1 MTSTFSIFSTSLL
14 FNYWNPFRDS
24 VLIDF
29 LQENIPFILS
39 ENTGYTAY
47 SGIIYNEEKIERQI
61 KSIFLRDHPHFKSTY
76 YKVSFSLLVK
86 MYDDK
91 CIGHDSA
98 QVSFFYETNEDLNIS
113 LNDLKAQYLGF
124 PDTKIV
130 NLPDKIV
137 EIKTADDKNWPNS
150 VFIKIER
157 KTGEYAL
164 KFSAAK
170 LFF

>member
-1 MTSTFSIFSTSLL
+1 MTSSFSIFSTSLL
-14 FNYWNPFRDS
+14 FNYWNSCRDS
-24 VLIDF
+24 MLIDF

-47 SGIIYNEEKIERQI
+47 SGINYNEEEIKRQV
-61 KSIFLRDHPHFKSTY
+61 KSIYLKDHPHFKSTY

-86 MYDDK
+86 MHEDK

-113 LNDLKAQYLGF
+113 LNDLKAKYLGF
-124 PDTKIV
+124 HDTKIV
-130 NLPDKIV
+130 NLLDKII

-150 VFIKIER
+150 VFLKIER
-157 KTGEYAL
+157 KTDEYVLIYSAS
-164 KFSAAK
+164 KF
-170 LFF
+170 FF